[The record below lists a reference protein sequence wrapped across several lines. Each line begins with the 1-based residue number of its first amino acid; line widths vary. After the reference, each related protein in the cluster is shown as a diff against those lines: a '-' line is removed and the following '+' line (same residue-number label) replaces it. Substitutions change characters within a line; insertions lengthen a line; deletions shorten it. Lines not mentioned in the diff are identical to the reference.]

1 MALSRLV
8 SESEASIT
16 LPQVKI
22 ELSITFFF
30 SAEMG
35 GERTLELLS
44 EQSLVGPCG
53 PMSDE
58 DLGLTALTINYE
70 SWKIFGYQ
78 DKCVMSVPLTL
89 CGLFKCKEECNSAGD
104 PNCNF
109 DENVQKCNLRTEDD
123 VITEVSEFQKCPKV
137 FIPPK
142 TSAPP
147 TTTTTTQAT
156 DSNMGEIRKGENDDD
171 VTSDETESDDV
182 IGGPN
187 EAGIGGA
194 SGSWQKTTYIAV
206 LALVIGLILGAIM
219 VVFCKK
225 FRNTNRKD
233 DVIMGNDV
241 TGNGDGDEV
250 TRNLFN
256 SRHDSHIYD
265 SNIYTNHT
273 MTHGDSQGGAI
284 LNSGTAPR
292 IHSTGS
298 DSSADSGFIRAS
310 GDHTNVHLNFESA
323 TTGRVKPRS
332 LKLSVSN
339 YNTIGGNGIQLR
351 HGAPSSATASSGYNK
366 QFGSMKYATTASS
379 TGLNELDRLTGS
391 SMTHNSMMNHNHGL
405 PIASQTK
412 PRLGS
417 SSLQYSTLQTRSM
430 YTRQQSA
437 PASRQVQN
445 PLDTLPLKLKAND
458 TCSFELNN

>member
-1 MALSRLV
+1 
-8 SESEASIT
+8 
-16 LPQVKI
+16 
-22 ELSITFFF
+22 
-30 SAEMG
+30 MG

-44 EQSLVGPCG
+44 EQSLIGSCG
-53 PMSDE
+53 STSDE

-78 DKCVMSVPLTL
+78 DNCVMSVPLTL

-109 DENVQKCNLRTEDD
+109 DENIQKCNLRTEDD

-137 FIPPK
+137 VIPTK
-142 TSAPP
+142 KSAPP
-147 TTTTTTQAT
+147 TTTTTTLAT
-156 DSNMGEIRKGENDDD
+156 NSNMGEIRKIEDDD
-171 VTSDETESDDV
+171 VKNDEPDSDDV

-225 FRNTNRKD
+225 FRNTNQKD

-351 HGAPSSATASSGYNK
+351 HGATSSAKTSSGYNT

-379 TGLNELDRLTGS
+379 TGLNELDRLTGAS
-391 SMTHNSMMNHNHGL
+391 KTHNSMMNHNHGL
-405 PIASQTK
+405 PMASQTK

-437 PASRQVQN
+437 PASRQVCSPPIFRISKN
-445 PLDTLPLKLKAND
+445 EFFRSKL
-458 TCSFELNN
+458 SI